1 MSSRPSPRGDFSTAP
16 APPVP
21 VHNQRVR
28 TLLGIDLG
36 TSSVKVVLTDEALR
50 VLTSATHH
58 YPVERP
64 RPGWAETDP
73 VQWWRATVGAVRQ
86 VCAASHP
93 APSAIGFSGQ
103 MHGVVLTDCHGR
115 PVRPAMLWS
124 DTRAVDLLDV
134 YRDLPDEV
142 LRGLGNPL
150 SPGMAGPLL
159 GWLARHEP
167 ATLAAAHRALQ
178 PKDWLRSQLIGEFA
192 AEPGDASATLLQDL
206 GTGSWSSE
214 VVAALQIPETAL
226 PGILPSS
233 TTLAGTLT
241 AAAAAELG
249 LPVGTPVAAGT
260 ADTAAAAL
268 GSGLTTPG
276 IVQLTI
282 GSGTQTITPL
292 NSPEPGDL
300 PLHPV
305 THLYRGALLDSWY
318 AMAATLN
325 GGLALDW
332 VRRTHQVSWEQLYAA
347 AAGKPCQDD
356 PLFLPYLGGER
367 TPLLDP
373 LLTGSWIGLTARH
386 DTATLLRCALEG
398 VAGAIADALDAL
410 PGPTPDVVRLAGG
423 GTVGPAWRQ
432 LLADVL
438 GVGLDALEV
447 VGASGVG
454 AAATAAPAGGVC
466 TEGELLEL
474 LQPALQRVAEPGD
487 AAHRWYR
494 ARRDRRSDILERL
507 GAAR

>member
-1 MSSRPSPRGDFSTAP
+1 M
-16 APPVP
+16 
-21 VHNQRVR
+21 R

-36 TSSVKVVLTDEALR
+36 TSSVKVVLTDETLR
-50 VLTSATHH
+50 VLTSATRE
-58 YPVERP
+58 YPVDRP
-64 RPGWAETDP
+64 RPGWSETDP
-73 VQWWRATVGAVRQ
+73 QLWWAATVEATRQ
-86 VCAASHP
+86 VLAAGHP
-93 APSAIGFSGQ
+93 APAAIGFSGQ
-103 MHGVVLTDCHGR
+103 MHGVVLSDRHGR
-115 PVRPAMLWS
+115 AVRPAMLWS

-159 GWLARHEP
+159 GWLARHET

-178 PKDWLRSQLIGEFA
+178 PKDWLRSRLTGEFA
-192 AEPGDASATLLQDL
+192 AEPGDASATLLQELD
-206 GTGSWSSE
+206 TGSWSTE
-214 VVAALQIPETAL
+214 VVAALGVPESLL
-226 PGILPSS
+226 PEMLPSS
-233 TTLAGTLT
+233 TTLAGTLIS
-241 AAAAAELG
+241 AAAAELG
-249 LPVGTPVAAGT
+249 IPAGTPVAAGT

-282 GSGTQTITPL
+282 GSGTQTITAVTAPRP
-292 NSPEPGDL
+292 SAL

-305 THLYRGALLDSWY
+305 THLYRGALQDSWY

-347 AAGKPCQDD
+347 AGDEPHQDD

-398 VAGAIADALDAL
+398 VAGSIADALDAL

-423 GTVGPAWRQ
+423 GTVVPAWRQ

-447 VGASGVG
+447 AGASGVG

-466 TEGELLEL
+466 DESELLEL
-474 LQPALQRVAEPGD
+474 LQPALQRVAEPVD
-487 AAHRWYR
+487 AAHHWYR
-494 ARRDRRSDILERL
+494 ERRDRRSDILDRL
-507 GAAR
+507 GAAH

>member
-1 MSSRPSPRGDFSTAP
+1 M
-16 APPVP
+16 
-21 VHNQRVR
+21 R

-64 RPGWAETDP
+64 RPGWSETDP
-73 VQWWRATVGAVRQ
+73 VLWWRATVAAVRQ
-86 VCAASHP
+86 VCAEAHP

-103 MHGVVLTDCHGR
+103 MHGVVLADRHGR
-115 PVRPAMLWS
+115 PLRPAMLWS

-134 YRDLPDEV
+134 YRDLPGEV

-167 ATLAAAHRALQ
+167 ATLAAAHHALQ
-178 PKDWLRSQLIGEFA
+178 PKDWLRVQLTGEFA
-192 AEPGDASATLLQDL
+192 AEPGDASATLLQHL
-206 GTGSWSSE
+206 GTGSWSPE
-214 VVAALQIPETAL
+214 VVAALDVPESLL
-226 PGILPSS
+226 PELLPSS
-233 TTLAGTLT
+233 TTVAGTLT
-241 AAAAAELG
+241 SAAAAELG
-249 LPVGTPVAAGT
+249 IPAGIPVAAGT

-282 GSGTQTITPL
+282 GSGTQTITPVRPPRSTEL
-292 NSPEPGDL
+292 PE
-300 PLHPV
+300 HPV
-305 THLYRGALLDSWY
+305 THLYRGALQDSWY

-347 AAGKPCQDD
+347 AGDEPHQDD

-410 PGPTPDVVRLAGG
+410 PGTTPDVVRLAGG
-423 GTVGPAWRQ
+423 GTVVPGWRQ

-438 GVGLDALEV
+438 GVGLDALDV
-447 VGASGVG
+447 AGASGVG

-466 TEGELLEL
+466 AESELLEL
-474 LQPALQRVAEPGD
+474 LHPALQRVAEPVD
-487 AAHRWYR
+487 AAHRRYRERR
-494 ARRDRRSDILERL
+494 ARRTDILRRL
-507 GAAR
+507 GAAG